1 MNTEPV
7 TLEQVN
13 KALSTLTVLMAEC
26 DDHPQ
31 MEIFS
36 TLFTTAYMLKLRL
49 TKENPHARH

>member
-36 TLFTTAYMLKLRL
+36 TLFTTAYILKLRL